1 MLELRTIYSYIL
13 YPADS
18 PVPSGAVILY
28 MLEVGKLY
36 V

>member
-1 MLELRTIYSYIL
+1 MLELQTIYSYIL

-18 PVPSGAVILY
+18 LVPSGAVILY
-28 MLEVGKLY
+28 ILEAGKLY